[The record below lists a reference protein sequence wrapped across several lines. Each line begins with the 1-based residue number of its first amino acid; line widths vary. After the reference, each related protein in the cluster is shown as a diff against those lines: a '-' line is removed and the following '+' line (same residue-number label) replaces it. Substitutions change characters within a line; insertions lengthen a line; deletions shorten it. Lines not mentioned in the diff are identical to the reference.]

1 MIFIKM
7 CKWQNLCQQERCRRA
22 IFMFQDNSSP
32 HIQILVLLIVEITMV
47 EHHCICCQCIKLL
60 WAPQQSNKVQS
71 QALPIFLHFYTCES
85 MTVERC
91 SLSTIR
97 GLWHNSNH
105 PCET

>member
-7 CKWQNLCQQERCRRA
+7 CKQQNLCQQERRWRA
-22 IFMFQDNSSP
+22 IFMFRDNSSP
-32 HIQILVLLIVEITMV
+32 NVQISVLLIVEITMV

-60 WAPQQSNKVQS
+60 WAPQQSNKVQL
-71 QALPIFLHFYTCES
+71 QAPLIFLHSFTCES
-85 MTVERC
+85 MTVEHG
-91 SLSTIR
+91 SLTTIH